1 MVLHRLDPE
10 NSRGKWLFSKM
21 VKKNVDMKPNVPG
34 KSALLD
40 EDYLQQGGLNKK
52 KMQLDL
58 CGIFFILIL
67 NELNLF
73 V

>member
-1 MVLHRLDPE
+1 
-10 NSRGKWLFSKM
+10 
-21 VKKNVDMKPNVPG
+21 MKPNVPG

-58 CGIFFILIL
+58 FGIFFILIL